1 MSVTNLRPP
10 SNSAGN
16 PRPSRRV
23 ESARVMQALDQ
34 FCASLQAGDRVPT
47 HSELMRQ
54 FGASERTVLRS
65 LDELQRQGRIV
76 RKHGAGTFIADGGS
90 ISSSSRPVPASRT
103 IVAVA
108 MPDRS
113 FFDRCMEQL
122 YQYAAAAD
130 LGLVCRPLDPERDTS
145 AFTPAALGW
154 PLGFVLFGY
163 ALLPLARRIQSDGG
177 RVVIVGTPPLGET
190 PGLPC
195 VYGAQEQG
203 GYLSTKH
210 LIDLGHRRISFI
222 TSVGDIY
229 KSFRWQG
236 VQRALREAQRFG
248 QQAEVSV
255 VDRTVVDD
263 WRGDISHA
271 SAFIRRADA
280 PTAIMAWNDHEAAR
294 ILSLLLKA
302 GVDVPGEVSLIGYDA
317 LPEGELVH
325 PTLTTVDPYLG
336 QLLQMAVNL
345 LTQETAATSHTA
357 VVIPSL
363 IPRDSTA
370 PPKRQNS

>member
-1 MSVTNLRPP
+1 MSVTNLRPA
-10 SNSAGN
+10 SNPAGN
-16 PRPSRRV
+16 PRPSRRA

-34 FCASLQAGDRVPT
+34 FCASMQAGDRFPT
-47 HSELMRQ
+47 QSELMSQ
-54 FGASERTVLRS
+54 FAASERTILRS

-90 ISSSSRPVPASRT
+90 NSSFSRPVPASRT

-163 ALLPLARRIQSDGG
+163 GLAPLAQRIQADGG
-177 RVVIVGTPPLGET
+177 RVVVVGTPPSGET

-203 GYLSTKH
+203 GYLATKH

-222 TSVGDIY
+222 HSTGDIY

-248 QQAEVSV
+248 LGAEVTV
-255 VDRTVVDD
+255 VDRAVIDR
-263 WRGDISHA
+263 WRSD
-271 SAFIRRADA
+271 SAGAAEFVRRPDG

-302 GVDVPGEVSLIGYDA
+302 GVEVPGEVSLIGYDA

-336 QLLQMAVNL
+336 QLLQIAVNL
-345 LTQETAATSHTA
+345 LTQESAPTSHTA
-357 VVIPSL
+357 VVIPTL
-363 IPRDSTA
+363 VVRDSTA
-370 PPKRQNS
+370 GPRL